1 MIDPGRR
8 DIGRIG
14 FEHISIRREG
24 RSKPSNLQRAREGHG
39 AAKSEHATEID
50 EGRGLLDA
58 AVEGMSNTAS
68 RTQAA
73 KMLEHTVLGT
83 AHMHDHRQVKVAGD
97 AKLLDEKALLFGP
110 IKAGYEM
117 IESDLADSDQTRIA
131 DRPADRLTQGDQF
144 GIGSLIDM
152 KRMDAERIAHALM
165 ARSKRGD
172 RRKIEGANRRHH
184 DAGNAR
190 GQGRID
196 HVIPVRI
203 EFGGIEVAVGIDE
216 HRCASFRPVRP
227 K

>member
-8 DIGRIG
+8 DIRRIG
-14 FEHISIRREG
+14 LQHVSIQRKG
-24 RSKPSNLQRAREGHG
+24 GSKTSNLQRSGKRHG
-39 AAKSEHATEID
+39 AAESEHATEID

-58 AVEGMSNTAS
+58 AVESMSDAAS
-68 RTQAA
+68 RAQPA
-73 KMLEHTVLGT
+73 KMLEHTVLST
-83 AHMHDHRQVKVAGD
+83 THMHDHRQIKVTSD
-97 AKLLDEKALLFGP
+97 AKLLDKESLLFCP
-110 IKAGYEM
+110 VKARHEM
-117 IESDLADSDQTRIA
+117 IESDLADPDQTRIV
-131 DRPADRLTQGDQF
+131 DRPANRLTQGDQF
-144 GIGSLIDM
+144 GILGLLDM

-216 HRCASFRPVRP
+216 HRCASCRPVRP